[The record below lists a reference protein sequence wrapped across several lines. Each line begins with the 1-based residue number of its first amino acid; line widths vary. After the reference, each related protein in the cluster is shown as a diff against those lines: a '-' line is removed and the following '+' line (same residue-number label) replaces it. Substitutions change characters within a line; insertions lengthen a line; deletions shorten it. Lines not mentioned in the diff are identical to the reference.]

1 VSGAALA
8 SERRPSALRRA
19 AAGAWHIPAGVVHLL
34 RTPRLWPMAALP
46 ALLTTALLLLGL
58 FAGFYLG
65 RRVEATLVP
74 GPDRIPSWIGVL
86 LAFALWL
93 GTLVAGAMAGL
104 AAGLLLTAPLLDLLS
119 QRVEKLARGGVR
131 DAGKG
136 LRWELLQSLRSA
148 LYFMAAAPVVVLLGL
163 FPLIGPALALAWGA
177 YTLAFQTTEGVLSRR
192 GLDFAQRR
200 VWHATFRAESMGFGL
215 GGLVV
220 LLVPCSGL
228 LLAPIFAPV
237 LTVGATRLVL
247 ELEAVG
253 GAPLALRSPGA
264 RAS

>member
-1 VSGAALA
+1 VSGAALVIQQ
-8 SERRPSALRRA
+8 RPSALRRA
-19 AAGAWHIPAGVVHLL
+19 AAGAWHIPAGVYYLI
-34 RTPRLWPMAALP
+34 RTPRLWPVAALP
-46 ALLTTALLLLGL
+46 ALLTTVLLLLGV

-65 RRVEATLVP
+65 RRVETTLVP
-74 GPDRIPSWIGVL
+74 GPERVPAWIGIV

-93 GTLVAGAMAGL
+93 GTLVAGAMTGL

-119 QRVEKLARGGVR
+119 RRVEQTERGEVR

-136 LRWELLQSLRSA
+136 MRWELWQSLRSA
-148 LYFMAAAPVVVLLGL
+148 LYFLAAAPLVVLFGL
-163 FPLIGPALALAWGA
+163 FPLIGPVLALAWGA
-177 YTLAFQTTEGVLSRR
+177 HALAFQATEGVLSRR

-200 VWHATFRAESMGFGL
+200 LWHATFRAESLGFGL

-228 LLAPIFAPV
+228 LLAPVFAPA

-247 ELEAVG
+247 ELETITGVV
-253 GAPLALRSPGA
+253 LKR
-264 RAS
+264 